1 MNKKFSTLMTAALL
15 MVGALFSNVQ
25 AEIKEDTPT
34 QLANDVV
41 ITNGAK
47 YYLGDGSAYVQ
58 ASLITASDDNEK
70 KVLTPAKATT
80 ADAATLFEA
89 VVSNTGGTKQIQF
102 KATVGDFTG
111 FLSVDATGAVFT
123 TPAAAAI
130 DAAKSGFDYVEKYVN
145 GTGIALKLHGV
156 TDKYLKGDG
165 TIEGSSQ
172 NVKFYQSSSIP
183 VDAEELYKQNANR
196 NTLSFG
202 VKDIKSS
209 LFGKSFKAFEVT
221 ADNVDVDGKS
231 TTYVPAGTY
240 FATSYP
246 EELAASTVQEIT
258 KIENFQKC
266 TFIAV
271 DPVTS
276 LGDKDNLKAGKYL
289 SFKEVAGKNLRFAT
303 TTGTEVSVN
312 NAAFT
317 VTTTMAQKDADGN
330 HSFSI
335 AATFNYR
342 PEAAK
347 PAHASASGVITVDK
361 IGGVK
366 VLSISKG
373 ASASYIFT
381 LSAGPVAKPID
392 LLSKTG
398 ASVYNVKFLSGKA
411 EEELGKYL
419 GAGITSGAS
428 NFEFLAQGTAVAN
441 LPTPQYQFVISEV
454 DTETNEI
461 TFTNRET
468 KEGFTCLLDT
478 TTTAGVYNVVS
489 ITKTGNADPEA
500 VKVATLDANDKYDFT
515 TTIDMTGKTIQ
526 LIPATVDMFAG
537 FSVRGTELDQTFITF
552 AKDENDADRFYV
564 KAKYTPA
571 ALPTPASVAQEKVT
585 DDEIEASL
593 FELVRSEK
601 PVYVRSDYA
610 YDNDGEVGYVS
621 NGDTV
626 AYYTYYI
633 KYVNPAISGDNQFY
647 MKNTDLSLEQKKP
660 AQLDATH
667 EFILKENNDGS
678 VSIIAAP
685 ASGFAT
691 YNMKAA
697 KLNESSSKAD
707 ISAGA
712 GADAYLNADATDFK
726 LFLVKEGLGATLDA
740 TPAHVALHATTGGY
754 VSLSEKNEGIVAIE
768 TAVSEDLTFWLD
780 TADSKATLPA
790 FYISKG
796 MNKGTKA
803 ADTDRLFMYYAADSA
818 DYFVE
823 KEGIK
828 NPYKWSNGEAKII
841 FKAATLANADTLV
854 TTANGK
860 TINVAVAGDVNGT
873 QGGLNNFRFQIFKAD
888 DAEDAYVVRN
898 AGGQYLVSIANQLQ
912 LGDKKDALKLYAEE
926 GMSPV
931 ANDAINVSSISVISE
946 NGAIIVKGAQGKK
959 VVVSNVLGQQIAN
972 TVASSDEATI
982 AAPAGVVIVAVE
994 GETAVKAIVK

>member
-25 AEIKEDTPT
+25 AEIKEGTPT
-34 QLANDVV
+34 ELANDAV

-47 YYLGDGSAYVQ
+47 YYLGDGSKYVK
-58 ASLITASDDNEK
+58 ASPISVAGNPA
-70 KVLTPAKATT
+70 VLTPAEATT

-89 VVSNTGGTKQIQF
+89 VVTNTGGTKQIQF

-123 TPAAAAI
+123 TPNADAVK
-130 DAAKSGFDYVEKYVN
+130 AAKSGFDYVEKYVN
-145 GTGIALKLHGV
+145 GTGIALALHGF
-156 TDKYLKGDG
+156 TDKFLKGDG
-165 TIEGSSQ
+165 TMESSSQ

-183 VDAEELYKQNANR
+183 VKAEELYKQNANR

-209 LFGKSFKAFEVT
+209 LFGKSFKAFEVAANT
-221 ADNVDVDGKS
+221 VDVDGKT

-246 EELAASTVQEIT
+246 EELAASTVNTIT
-258 KIENFQKC
+258 KIEDFQKC

-276 LGDKDNLKAGKYL
+276 LGDADDLKAGKYL

-330 HSFSI
+330 HNFSI

-342 PEAAK
+342 PEADK
-347 PAHASASGVITVDK
+347 PAHTSAKGVITVDK

-373 ASASYIFT
+373 AEASYIFS

-419 GAGITSGAS
+419 GVGITTGAS

-441 LPTPQYQFVISEV
+441 LSTPQYQFVISEV

-468 KEGFTCLLDT
+468 KEGFVCLLDT
-478 TTTAGVYNVVS
+478 TTTAGVYNVVN
-489 ITKTGNADPEA
+489 ITETNDADPAE
-500 VKVATLDANDKYDFT
+500 VKVAALDANGEYDFT

-564 KAKYTPA
+564 KAKYTPS
-571 ALPTPASVAQEKVT
+571 PAGVAQEVAT

-647 MKNTDLSLEQKKP
+647 MKKADLSLE
-660 AQLDATH
+660 
-667 EFILKENNDGS
+667 
-678 VSIIAAP
+678 
-685 ASGFAT
+685 
-691 YNMKAA
+691 
-697 KLNESSSKAD
+697 
-707 ISAGA
+707 
-712 GADAYLNADATDFK
+712 
-726 LFLVKEGLGATLDA
+726 
-740 TPAHVALHATTGGY
+740 
-754 VSLSEKNEGIVAIE
+754 
-768 TAVSEDLTFWLD
+768 
-780 TADSKATLPA
+780 
-790 FYISKG
+790 
-796 MNKGTKA
+796 
-803 ADTDRLFMYYAADSA
+803 
-818 DYFVE
+818 
-823 KEGIK
+823 
-828 NPYKWSNGEAKII
+828 
-841 FKAATLANADTLV
+841 
-854 TTANGK
+854 
-860 TINVAVAGDVNGT
+860 
-873 QGGLNNFRFQIFKAD
+873 
-888 DAEDAYVVRN
+888 
-898 AGGQYLVSIANQLQ
+898 
-912 LGDKKDALKLYAEE
+912 
-926 GMSPV
+926 
-931 ANDAINVSSISVISE
+931 
-946 NGAIIVKGAQGKK
+946 
-959 VVVSNVLGQQIAN
+959 
-972 TVASSDEATI
+972 
-982 AAPAGVVIVAVE
+982 
-994 GETAVKAIVK
+994 

>member
-25 AEIKEDTPT
+25 AEIKEGTPT
-34 QLANDVV
+34 ELANNAV

-58 ASLITASDDNEK
+58 ATPITASDNTEK

-89 VVSNTGGTKQIQF
+89 VVTNTGGTKQIQF

-111 FLSVDATGAVFT
+111 FLSVDASGALFT
-123 TPAAAAI
+123 TPDAAGV

-145 GTGIALKLHGV
+145 GTGIALALHGV

-165 TIEGSSQ
+165 TMESSSQ

-183 VDAEELYKQNANR
+183 VKAEELYKQNANR

-221 ADNVDVDGKS
+221 ASTVDVDGKS

-246 EELAASTVQEIT
+246 EELAASTVNTIT
-258 KIENFQKC
+258 KIEDFQKC

-276 LGDKDNLKAGKYL
+276 LGDKDDLKAGKYL

-342 PEAAK
+342 PEADK
-347 PAHASASGVITVDK
+347 KAHASAGGVITVDK

-373 ASASYIFT
+373 ANASYIFS

-419 GAGITSGAS
+419 GVGITSGAS

-441 LPTPQYQFVISEV
+441 LSTPQYQFVITEV
-454 DTETNEI
+454 DTETNVI

-478 TTTAGVYNVVS
+478 TTTTGVYNVVS

-500 VKVATLDANDKYDFT
+500 VKVATLDANGKYDFT
-515 TTIDMTGKTIQ
+515 TTINMTSKTIQ

-564 KAKYTPA
+564 KAKYTPS
-571 ALPTPASVAQEKVT
+571 PAGVAQEVAT

-647 MKNTDLSLEQKKP
+647 MKKADLSLEQKKP
-660 AQLDATH
+660 AALTADH

-685 ASGFAT
+685 TVPAFAT
-691 YNMKAA
+691 HDMKAV
-697 KLNESSSKAD
+697 KFDETISKAD
-707 ISAGA
+707 ISTGVK
-712 GADAYLNADATDFK
+712 AYLNANATDLK
-726 LFLVKEGLGATLDA
+726 LFLVKEGLGATLKA
-740 TPAHVALHATTGGY
+740 VPAHVALHATTGGY
-754 VSLSEKNEGIVAIE
+754 VALSEKNEGIVAIE

-803 ADTDRLFMYYAADSA
+803 ADTDRLFMYFAQDSA
-818 DYFVE
+818 NYFVE
-823 KEGIK
+823 KEGVK
-828 NPYKWSNGEAKII
+828 NPYEWSNGEAKII

-931 ANDAINVSSISVISE
+931 ANDAINVSSISVISK

-972 TVASSDEATI
+972 TVVSSDEATI
-982 AAPAGVVIVAVE
+982 AAPSGVVIVAVE
-994 GETAVKAIVK
+994 GEAAVKAIVK

>member
-15 MVGALFSNVQ
+15 MAGALFSNVQ
-25 AEIKEDTPT
+25 AQIEESTPT
-34 QLANDVV
+34 ELANNAV

-47 YYLGDGSAYVQ
+47 YYLGDGSKYVQ
-58 ASLITASDDNEK
+58 ATLKTASDDATK
-70 KVLTPAKATT
+70 KVLTPAEAAT
-80 ADAATLFEA
+80 ADLATLFEA
-89 VVSNTGGTKQIQF
+89 VVTNTGGTKQIQF

-111 FLSVDATGAVFT
+111 FLSVDAAGAVFVS
-123 TPAAAAI
+123 PNADAI
-130 DAAKSGFDYVEKYVN
+130 DAAKSGFDYIENYV
-145 GTGIALKLHGV
+145 TSGIELALHGF
-156 TDKYLKGDG
+156 TDKFLKGDG
-165 TIEGSSQ
+165 TIETTTQ
-172 NVKFYQSSSIP
+172 KVLFYQSSSIT
-183 VDAEELYKQNANR
+183 VKADELYKQNADR
-196 NTLSFG
+196 NSLSFG

-209 LFGKSFKAFEVT
+209 LFGKSFKAFEVGSS
-221 ADNVDVDGKS
+221 VDVDGKT
-231 TTYVPAGTY
+231 TTYVPTGTY

-246 EELAASTVQEIT
+246 EELAASSVQEIDN
-258 KIENFQKC
+258 IEDFQKC

-276 LGDKDNLKAGKYL
+276 LGDKDDLKACKYL
-289 SFKEVAGKNLRFAT
+289 SFKEVAGKDLRFAT
-303 TTGTEVSVN
+303 TTGSEVSAN

-342 PEAAK
+342 PEADK
-347 PAHASASGVITVDK
+347 KAHASAGGVITVDK

-373 ASASYIFT
+373 ANASYIFS

-419 GAGITSGAS
+419 GVGITSGAS

-441 LPTPQYQFVISEV
+441 LSTPQYQFVISEV

-468 KEGFTCLLDT
+468 KEGFVCLLDT
-478 TTTAGVYNVVS
+478 TTTAGVYKVVN
-489 ITKTGNADPEA
+489 ITETNNADPAE
-500 VKVATLDANDKYDFT
+500 VKVAALDANGEYDFAT
-515 TTIDMTGKTIQ
+515 EIDMTGKTIQ

-564 KAKYTPA
+564 KAKYTPS
-571 ALPTPASVAQEKVT
+571 PAGVAQEVAT

-647 MKNTDLSLEQKKP
+647 MKKADLSLEQKKP
-660 AQLDATH
+660 AALTADH

-685 ASGFAT
+685 TVPAFAT
-691 YNMKAA
+691 HDMKAV
-697 KLNESSSKAD
+697 KFDETTSKAD
-707 ISAGA
+707 ISTGVK
-712 GADAYLNADATDFK
+712 AYLNANATDLK
-726 LFLVKEGLGATLDA
+726 LFLVKEGLGATLKA
-740 TPAHVALHATTGGY
+740 VPAHVALHATTGGY
-754 VSLSEKNEGIVAIE
+754 VALSEKNEGIVAIE

-790 FYISKG
+790 FYISKS

-823 KEGIK
+823 KEGVK

-841 FKAATLANADTLV
+841 FKAATLVNTDTLA

-860 TINVAVAGDVNGT
+860 AINVAVAGDVNGT

-931 ANDAINVSSISVISE
+931 ANDAINVSSISVISK

-959 VVVSNVLGQQIAN
+959 VVVSNVLGQTIAN
-972 TVASSDEATI
+972 TVVSSDEATI

-994 GETAVKAIVK
+994 GEAAVKAIVK

>member
-1 MNKKFSTLMTAALL
+1 

-25 AEIKEDTPT
+25 AQIEESAPT
-34 QLANDVV
+34 QLANDAV

-47 YYLGDGSAYVQ
+47 YYLGDGSNYVQ
-58 ASLITASDDNEK
+58 ATLITASDNAAK
-70 KVLTPAKATT
+70 NVLTPAKATV

-89 VVSNTGGTKQIQF
+89 VVTNAGGTELIQF

-111 FLSVDATGAVFT
+111 FLSVDATGALFT
-123 TPAAAAI
+123 TPTAAAAV
-130 DAAKSGFDYVEKYVN
+130 DAAKSGFDYIKKYA
-145 GTGIALKLHGV
+145 TSGIALALHGV

-165 TIEGSSQ
+165 TMESSSQ
-172 NVKFYQSSSIP
+172 NVLFYQPASIT
-183 VDAEELYKQNANR
+183 VKAAELYKQNASR

-202 VKDIKSS
+202 VTDIKSS
-209 LFGKSFKAFEVT
+209 LFGKSFKAFEV
-221 ADNVDVDGKS
+221 AANSVDVDGKS

-246 EELAASTVQEIT
+246 EELAASNVQEIDN
-258 KIENFQKC
+258 IADFQKC

-441 LPTPQYQFVISEV
+441 LSTPQYQFVISEV

-564 KAKYTPA
+564 KAKYTPGGS
-571 ALPTPASVAQEKVT
+571 ASVTQEAAT

-647 MKNTDLSLEQKKP
+647 MKNTDLTLEQKTP
-660 AQLDATH
+660 VQLAATH

-678 VSIIAAP
+678 VSLIAAP
-685 ASGFAT
+685 TAPAFAAHD
-691 YNMKAA
+691 MKAV
-697 KLNESSSKAD
+697 KFDETSSKAD
-707 ISAGA
+707 ISTGVE
-712 GADAYLNADATDFK
+712 AYLNANATDLK
-726 LFLVKEGLGATLDA
+726 LFLVKEGLGATLKA
-740 TPAHVALHATTGGY
+740 VPTHVALHATTGGY
-754 VSLSEKNEGIVAIE
+754 VALSEKNEGIVAIE
-768 TAVSEDLTFWLD
+768 TAASEDLTFWLD

-796 MNKGTKA
+796 MSKGTKA
-803 ADTDRLFMYYAADSA
+803 ADTDRLFMYFAQDSA
-818 DYFVE
+818 NYFVE
-823 KEGIK
+823 KEGVK
-828 NPYKWSNGEAKII
+828 NPYEWSNGEAKII

-931 ANDAINVSSISVISE
+931 ANDAINVSSISVISK

-959 VVVSNVLGQQIAN
+959 VVVSNVLGQTIAN
-972 TVASSDEATI
+972 TVVSSDEATI

-994 GETAVKAIVK
+994 GEAAVKAIVK

>member
-15 MVGALFSNVQ
+15 MTGALFSNVQ
-25 AEIKEDTPT
+25 AQIEESAPT
-34 QLANDVV
+34 QLANDAV

-47 YYLGDGSAYVQ
+47 YYLGDGSNYVQ
-58 ASLITASDDNEK
+58 ATLITASDNAAK
-70 KVLTPAKATT
+70 NVLTPAKATV

-89 VVSNTGGTKQIQF
+89 VVTNAGGTELIQF

-111 FLSVDATGAVFT
+111 FLSVDATGALFT
-123 TPAAAAI
+123 TPTAAAV
-130 DAAKSGFDYVEKYVN
+130 DAAKSGFDYIKKYA
-145 GTGIALKLHGV
+145 TSGIALALHGV

-165 TIEGSSQ
+165 TMESSSQ
-172 NVKFYQSSSIP
+172 NVLFYQPASIT
-183 VDAEELYKQNANR
+183 VKAAELYKQNASR

-209 LFGKSFKAFEVT
+209 LFGKSFKAFEVAKNT
-221 ADNVDVDGKS
+221 VDVDGKT

-246 EELAASTVQEIT
+246 EELAASTVQTIDN
-258 KIENFQKC
+258 IEDFQKC

-276 LGDKDNLKAGKYL
+276 LGDKDDLKAGKYL

-335 AATFNYR
+335 AVTFNYR
-342 PEAAK
+342 PEADK
-347 PAHASASGVITVDK
+347 KAHASASGVITVDK
-361 IGGVK
+361 IGDVK

-373 ASASYIFT
+373 ANASYIFS

-419 GAGITSGAS
+419 GVGITSGAS

-441 LPTPQYQFVISEV
+441 LSTPQYQFVISEV

-478 TTTAGVYNVVS
+478 TTTAGVYTVVS
-489 ITKTGNADPEA
+489 ISETNDADPAE
-500 VKVATLDANDKYDFT
+500 VKVATLDANGKYDFT
-515 TTIDMTGKTIQ
+515 TDIDMTGKTIQ

-564 KAKYTPA
+564 KAKYTPS
-571 ALPTPASVAQEKVT
+571 PAGVAQDVAT

-633 KYVNPAISGDNQFY
+633 KYVNPTISGDNQFY
-647 MKNTDLSLEQKKP
+647 IKKNDLTLEQKTP
-660 AQLDATH
+660 AQLTAAH

-678 VSIIAAP
+678 IFIIAAP
-685 ASGFAT
+685 ASGFAAHD
-691 YNMKAA
+691 MKAV
-697 KLNESSSKAD
+697 KFNETTSKAD

-803 ADTDRLFMYYAADSA
+803 ADTDRLFMYFAQDSA
-818 DYFVE
+818 NYFVE
-823 KEGIK
+823 KEGVK
-828 NPYKWSNGEAKII
+828 NPYEWSNGEAKII
-841 FKAATLANADTLV
+841 FKSATLANADTLV

-926 GMSPV
+926 SMSPV
-931 ANDAINVSSISVISE
+931 ANDAINVSSISVISK

-959 VVVSNVLGQQIAN
+959 VVVSNVLGQTIAN
-972 TVASSDEATI
+972 TVVSSDEATI

-994 GETAVKAIVK
+994 GEAAVKAIVK

>member
-15 MVGALFSNVQ
+15 MAGALFSNVQ
-25 AEIKEDTPT
+25 AQIKEGTPT
-34 QLANDVV
+34 ELADDAV

-47 YYLGDGSAYVQ
+47 YYLGDGSKYVQ
-58 ASLITASDDNEK
+58 ATLKTVSGDATK
-70 KVLTPAKATT
+70 KVLTPAEAAT

-111 FLSVDATGAVFT
+111 FLSVDENGALFT
-123 TPAAAAI
+123 TPTAATI
-130 DAAKSGFDYVEKYVN
+130 GAAKSGFDYVEKYVN
-145 GTGIALKLHGV
+145 PTGIALALHGF
-156 TDKYLKGDG
+156 TNKFLKGDG
-165 TIEGSSQ
+165 TIESTSQ
-172 NVKFYQSSSIP
+172 NVKFYQSSSIT

-221 ADNVDVDGKS
+221 ANAIQDENGTS
-231 TTYVPAGTY
+231 APAGTY

-246 EELAASTVQEIT
+246 EELAASTVNTIT
-258 KIENFQKC
+258 KIEDFQKC

-276 LGDKDNLKAGKYL
+276 LGDKDDLKAGKYL

-303 TTGTEVSVN
+303 TTGSEVSVN

-342 PEAAK
+342 PEADK
-347 PAHASASGVITVDK
+347 KAHASAGGVITVDK

-373 ASASYIFT
+373 AEASYIFS

-419 GAGITSGAS
+419 GAGVSAAGGS

-441 LPTPQYQFVISEV
+441 LSTPQYQFVISEV

-468 KEGFTCLLDT
+468 KEGFVCLLDT
-478 TTTAGVYNVVS
+478 TTTAGVYTVVS
-489 ITKTGNADPEA
+489 ITKTGSADPEG
-500 VKVATLDANDKYDFT
+500 VKVANLGTNGKYDFT
-515 TTIDMTGKTIQ
+515 KTIDMTGKTIQ

-564 KAKYTPA
+564 KAEYTPA
-571 ALPTPASVAQEKVT
+571 PAGVAQEKAT

-633 KYVNPAISGDNQFY
+633 KYVNPVISGHNQFY
-647 MKNTDLSLEQKKP
+647 MKKANLDLEQKTP
-660 AQLDATH
+660 AQLDAAH

-691 YNMKAA
+691 YNMKAV
-697 KLNESSSKAD
+697 KLDATSSKAD
-707 ISAGA
+707 ISTGI
-712 GADAYLNADATDFK
+712 DAYLNANATDLK

-740 TPAHVALHATTGGY
+740 TPAHIALHATTGGY
-754 VSLSEKNEGIVAIE
+754 VALSEKNEGIVAIE

-803 ADTDRLFMYYAADSA
+803 ADTDRLFMYFAQDSA
-818 DYFVE
+818 NYFVE
-823 KEGIK
+823 KEGVK
-828 NPYKWSNGEAKII
+828 NPYEWSNGKAKII

-860 TINVAVAGDVNGT
+860 TINVAIAADVNGT

-931 ANDAINVSSISVISE
+931 ANDAINVSSISVISG

-959 VVVSNVLGQQIAN
+959 VVVSNVLGQTIAN
-972 TVASSDEATI
+972 TVVSSDEATI

-994 GETAVKAIVK
+994 GEASVKAIVK

>member
-1 MNKKFSTLMTAALL
+1 MTAALL

-25 AEIKEDTPT
+25 AQIEESTPAE
-34 QLANDVV
+34 LANDAV

-47 YYLGDGSAYVQ
+47 YYLGDGSGKYVQ
-58 ASLITASDDNEK
+58 ASLKAASDKATK
-70 KVLTPAKATT
+70 KVLTPAEAAS
-80 ADAATLFEA
+80 ADLATLFEA
-89 VVSNTGGTKQIQF
+89 VVTNTGGTELIQF

-123 TPAAAAI
+123 TPTAANI
-130 DAAKSGFDYVEKYVN
+130 DAAKSGFDYIEKYVN
-145 GTGIALKLHGV
+145 GTGIELALHGV
-156 TDKYLKGDG
+156 SSKGLKGDG
-165 TIEGSSQ
+165 TVGDGSDK
-172 NVKFYQSSSIP
+172 VMFYQPASIT
-183 VDAEELYKQNANR
+183 VKADELYKQNANR

-221 ADNVDVDGKS
+221 ASTVDVDGKT

-246 EELAASTVQEIT
+246 EELAASSVQTIT
-258 KIENFQKC
+258 KIEDFQKC

-276 LGDKDNLKAGKYL
+276 LGDKDDLKAGKYM

-303 TTGTEVSVN
+303 TTGSEVSVN

-317 VTTTMAQKDADGN
+317 VTTTMAQKDVDGN

-347 PAHASASGVITVDK
+347 AAHTSASGVITVDK

-373 ASASYIFT
+373 AAASYIFT

-392 LLSKTG
+392 LLSETG

-419 GAGITSGAS
+419 GAGISTSGAS
-428 NFEFLAQGTAVAN
+428 AFEFLAQGTAVAN
-441 LPTPQYQFVISEV
+441 LSTPQYQFVISEV

-478 TTTAGVYNVVS
+478 TTTGGVYNVVS
-489 ITKTGNADPEA
+489 ITKTGSADPED
-500 VKVATLDANDKYDFT
+500 VKVANLGTNGKYDFT

-564 KAKYTPA
+564 KAKYDTSGP
-571 ALPTPASVAQEKVT
+571 SVTQEKAT
-585 DDEIEASL
+585 DDAIEASL

-601 PVYVRSDYA
+601 PVFVRSDYA

-647 MKNTDLSLEQKKP
+647 MKKVDLGFEQKTP
-660 AQLDATH
+660 AGLTTAH

-685 ASGFAT
+685 TVPAFAA
-691 YNMKAA
+691 YDMAA
-697 KLNESSSKAD
+697 VKFDKGGSDMAD
-707 ISAGA
+707 ISAGV
-712 GADAYLNADATDFK
+712 DAYLNANVTDFK
-726 LFLVKEGLGATLDA
+726 LFLVKEGLGATFDA

-780 TADSKATLPA
+780 TADSKATLPM
-790 FYISKG
+790 FYISKA
-796 MNKGTKA
+796 MNKTMKS
-803 ADTDRLFMYYAADSA
+803 ADTDRLFMYFAQDSA

-823 KEGIK
+823 KEGVK

-841 FKAATLANADTLV
+841 FKAATLVNADTLA

-860 TINVAVAGDVNGT
+860 AVNVAVAADVNGT

-912 LGDKKDALKLYAEE
+912 LGEKKDALKLYAEE

-931 ANDAINVSSISVISE
+931 ANDAISVSSISVISE

-982 AAPAGVVIVAVE
+982 AAPAGIVVVAVE